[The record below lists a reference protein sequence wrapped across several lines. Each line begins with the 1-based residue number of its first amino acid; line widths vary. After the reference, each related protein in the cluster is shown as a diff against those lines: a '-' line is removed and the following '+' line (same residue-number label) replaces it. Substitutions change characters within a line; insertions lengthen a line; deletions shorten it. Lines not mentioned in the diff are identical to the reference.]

1 MPLRPGHMTSVKL
14 EFPAGDIRRVRLAS
28 SPLSLAELQP
38 HVRGGALTHIDDEGD
53 ACLITC
59 SAELQ
64 EAARLAA
71 DAGKTLR
78 VLVSPAP
85 GADAPAPAPVRDA
98 EPPATLDFVLNGE
111 PVHVDDPD
119 PRMSLLD
126 YLRGVAGLTGTKG
139 SCRQGGCGACTVVM
153 KTGASGPALAV
164 NACLRPLCSLDGRQI
179 VTTEGL
185 GNARDG

>member
-1 MPLRPGHMTSVKL
+1 MTSVKL
-14 EFPAGDIRRVRLAS
+14 ELPGGEIRRVRLAS

-38 HVRGGALTHIDDEGD
+38 HVRGGALSHIDDEGD
-53 ACLITC
+53 TCIITS

-71 DAGKTLR
+71 EAGKTLR
-78 VLVSPAP
+78 VLVS
-85 GADAPAPAPVRDA
+85 PAPVRDA